1 MIKTNQNMKEN
12 KENMPINM
20 KENPPISFHID
31 QVQLQAFQTHLV
43 DSNSFFLNDEL
54 SFIVRNK
61 LPYFASIFDLMIQI
75 NGYQNIQEFRI
86 LSFNFSHSDS
96 TGSNFQNTTSFTDFK
111 IKMIL
116 LQELLMTSFQDFT
129 FKKIEIS
136 LDINQKIF
144 FKQKRIQTQ
153 FFKKFEL
160 ASIRLFKDLGFT
172 FISTTIHKGIHTL
185 DGNSSLIEQIGFNDN
200 IKSISIRGGHLH
212 NIVFTFCVY
221 DKRFKHHSFSSDSN
235 LSQWRFEI
243 TIHPKQMKRF
253 FLHFKPTSHF
263 FDVVEQFSTHFRDC
277 DKNSNN
283 YGINILLQHIQN
295 ALQHAQFE

>member
-1 MIKTNQNMKEN
+1 MIKTNQ
-12 KENMPINM
+12 NM

-43 DSNSFFLNDEL
+43 DSKSFFFNDEL
-54 SFIVRNK
+54 SFIVRNNS
-61 LPYFASIFDLMIQI
+61 PFYASIFDLMIQI
-75 NGYQNIQEFRI
+75 NGYQNIDEFRI

-96 TGSNFQNTTSFTDFK
+96 IGSNFQNTTSFTDFK

-116 LQELLMTSFQDFT
+116 LIQLLQSSFQDFT

-144 FKQKRIQTQ
+144 FKHSRIQTQ

-160 ASIRLFKDLGFT
+160 ATIRLFKDLGYT
-172 FISTTIHKGIHTL
+172 FISTTIHKGVHTL

-221 DKRFKHHSFSSDSN
+221 DKRFKHQSFSSDRN

-253 FLHFKPTSHF
+253 FQHFKPTSHF
-263 FDVVEQFSTHFRDC
+263 FDVVQQFCTHFRMC
-277 DKNSNN
+277 DKHHHNH
-283 YGINILLQHIQN
+283 GINVLLQDIQN
-295 ALQHAQFE
+295 ALQHAQF

>member
-1 MIKTNQNMKEN
+1 MIKTNQ
-12 KENMPINM
+12 NM

-43 DSNSFFLNDEL
+43 DSKSFFFNDEL
-54 SFIVRNK
+54 SFIVRNIS
-61 LPYFASIFDLMIQI
+61 PSFASIFGLMIQI
-75 NGYQNIQEFRI
+75 NGYQNIDEFRI

-96 TGSNFQNTTSFTDFK
+96 IGSNFQNTTSFTDFK

-116 LQELLMTSFQDFT
+116 LIELLQSSFQDFT

-144 FKQKRIQTQ
+144 FKHSRIQTQ

-172 FISTTIHKGIHTL
+172 SIHTTIHKGINTV
-185 DGNSSLIEQIGFNDN
+185 DDNYQGQIGFNDN
-200 IKSISIRGGHLH
+200 IKSISIRGGHS
-212 NIVFTFCVY
+212 NNFIFTFCVY
-221 DKRFKHHSFSSDSN
+221 DKRFKHSFLSSDRN

-243 TIHPKQMKRF
+243 TIHPRQMKRF
-253 FLHFKPTSHF
+253 FQHFKPTSHF
-263 FDVVEQFSTHFRDC
+263 FDVVQQFCIHFRDC
-277 DKNSNN
+277 DKQHKNH
-283 YGINILLQHIQN
+283 GINVLLQDIQN
-295 ALQHAQFE
+295 ALQHAQF